1 MRMWS
6 AVQSEWLCS
15 ASIAG
20 LAPRMSADT
29 SAAARQAVAD
39 AQCRF
44 VAKPV
49 ECAVLH
55 EALAE
60 LLDRRSPAPVL

>member
-1 MRMWS
+1 
-6 AVQSEWLCS
+6 
-15 ASIAG
+15 
-20 LAPRMSADT
+20 MSADT